1 MAHDRPKSYSRMVTL
16 KSVVRCR
23 MMVVVDKVQATIES
37 GRVGDLNGE
46 IAEGVLLIERH
57 QIPERTGKLT
67 EE

>member
-1 MAHDRPKSYSRMVTL
+1 
-16 KSVVRCR
+16 